1 LKIAAGLLLIF
12 AMLFGFSVRS
22 VDALSCASPRPPME
36 ELGYSQL
43 VFKGK
48 VVSQTN
54 STLKFA
60 VSKAWKGDVTEKVTL
75 YQNGWTEFRNGE
87 EYIVFAG
94 NEDGGKMRP
103 KLCGNT
109 GLAAKF
115 DERALGESISLKPS
129 TSYTVQI
136 IVGFAAVVLLAV
148 IVGLAIARRRY

>member
-1 LKIAAGLLLIF
+1 MKIAAGLLLVF
-12 AMLFGFSVRS
+12 AMLFGFSVS
-22 VDALSCASPRPPME
+22 SADALSCAPPRPPME

-129 TSYTVQI
+129 TSSVQI
-136 IVGFAAVVLLAV
+136 IVGVAAVVLLAV